1 MIKPNSIP
9 TQKVLPSIGGKPKN
23 DMDDLDDLLDDIQP
37 IKKPVVKNNAKN
49 DPWGD
54 ANTVTSNKQNTE
66 DQFFEGGEDDE
77 DPWSGIAQNNNKQA
91 SN

>member
-1 MIKPNSIP
+1 
-9 TQKVLPSIGGKPKN
+9 
-23 DMDDLDDLLDDIQP
+23 MDDLDDLLDDIQP

-77 DPWSGIAQNNNKQA
+77 DPWSGITQNNNNKQA